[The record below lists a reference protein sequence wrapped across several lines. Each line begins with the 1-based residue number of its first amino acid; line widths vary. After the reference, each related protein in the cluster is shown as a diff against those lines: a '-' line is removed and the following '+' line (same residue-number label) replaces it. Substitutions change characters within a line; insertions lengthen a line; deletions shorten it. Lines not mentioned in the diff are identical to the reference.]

1 MDSKNEDVIKAAGR
15 IIVMSGT
22 QALTINTLFREPEI
36 KGKSFLRSLKDD
48 EDIYEILLL
57 NFEIEL
63 IELIGGI
70 SVKCETPDKE
80 LELLFKR
87 LYVLFK
93 KKPWNLALI
102 FDNNLSKRY
111 KWFDKSIFRIKNMAK
126 NYLTDLIDRGKK
138 EKVFATSEDTKILV
152 RYILSSFSSLR
163 NDYQLGW
170 KIIADLKNLQ
180 STQD

>member
-1 MDSKNEDVIKAAGR
+1 MDSRNEDVIKAAGR
-15 IIVMSGT
+15 ILVVSGT
-22 QALTINTLFREPEI
+22 KSLTINTLFRQPEI

-48 EDIYEILLL
+48 EDIYEVLLL

-70 SVKCETPDKE
+70 SVECESPDKE

-87 LYVLFK
+87 LYAMFK
-93 KKPWNLALI
+93 KKPWNLILI

-111 KWFDKSIFRIKNMAK
+111 KSFDKTIARIKNMAK
-126 NYLTDLIDRGKK
+126 NYLTDLIDRGKR
-138 EKVFATSEDTKILV
+138 ERVFATTEDTKILV
-152 RYILSSFSSLR
+152 RDILSSFRSLM

-170 KIIADLKNLQ
+170 KMINDLKNLQ